1 MTFKIDKLRQGAPPA
16 TPQSP
21 QVLVPGHGTCAEA
34 DSVTRATGA
43 AVSHLGRR
51 VLLGRGNELRHGP
64 RKGRMS
70 ESQDF

>member
-1 MTFKIDKLRQGAPPA
+1 M
-16 TPQSP
+16 
-21 QVLVPGHGTCAEA
+21 PGHGTCAEA

-64 RKGRMS
+64 RKGANVGVAGFLTPTSTIVDMK
-70 ESQDF
+70 FY